1 MSQEASSKR
10 TNTDN
15 SDNSR
20 NNNGTPRAVAGTN
33 AQAKDK
39 SSSNDS

>member
-15 SDNSR
+15 SDNSK
-20 NNNGTPRAVAGTN
+20 NNNNVTSKNANSQIKEAVH
-33 AQAKDK
+33 
-39 SSSNDS
+39 SIES

>member
-15 SDNSR
+15 SDNSK
-20 NNNGTPRAVAGTN
+20 NNNNVTSKNTNSQVKEAVH
-33 AQAKDK
+33 
-39 SSSNDS
+39 SIES